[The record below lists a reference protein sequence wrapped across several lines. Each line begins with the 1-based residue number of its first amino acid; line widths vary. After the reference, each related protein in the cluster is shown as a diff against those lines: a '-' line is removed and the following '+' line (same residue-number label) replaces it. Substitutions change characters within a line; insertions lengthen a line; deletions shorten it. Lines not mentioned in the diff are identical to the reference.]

1 MKITTNQTDH
11 KIIVKIEGDLLI
23 GEVADAKPA
32 LVAALSAGEEVHLD
46 LGATGECDTAGIQF
60 LLMARASALAQ
71 GKRFATI
78 AQSASFRAAIQRVGV
93 PVACFDSQEKIV

>member
-1 MKITTNQTDH
+1 MKITTSQTDH
-11 KIIVKIEGDLLI
+11 AVIVKIEGDLLI
-23 GEVADAKPA
+23 GGLAQAKPTM
-32 LVAALSAGEEVHLD
+32 VAALSAGEEIRLD

-78 AQSASFRAAIQRVGV
+78 AQSASFRTAILRIGV